1 MEFICYDKSVCYPLD
16 YIYNMGYNGINRV
29 DKLLDN
35 SEYSRSDTMNRKKVV
50 VIILS
55 TVMILFLCA
64 VCYFRFVSNDIKATE
79 LTQTVLCRDSITYEM
94 LSDKLKKII
103 SEEEFCD
110 RSDSGRLNLYRKVE
124 NLKVEERRKND
135 PSTNWWKT
143 PQCVDSIEAEGK
155 RYFVEIGF
163 DCRADIFGV
172 KIINFYT
179 QIYEEELEE

>member
-1 MEFICYDKSVCYPLD
+1 MK
-16 YIYNMGYNGINRV
+16 
-29 DKLLDN
+29 
-35 SEYSRSDTMNRKKVV
+35 RKRVV

-79 LTQTVLCRDSITYEM
+79 LTQTAKWRDSITYEM

-103 SEEEFCD
+103 SEEEFYDC
-110 RSDSGRLNLYRKVE
+110 SNSGRLNLYRKTE
-124 NLKVEERRKND
+124 NLKVEERRKYD
-135 PSTNWWKT
+135 PSTDWWKT
-143 PQCVDSIEAEGK
+143 PQCVDCIEAEGK

-179 QIYEEELEE
+179 QIYEEELEKQRFNADRQFCLRSYSHLSGV

>member
-1 MEFICYDKSVCYPLD
+1 MK
-16 YIYNMGYNGINRV
+16 
-29 DKLLDN
+29 
-35 SEYSRSDTMNRKKVV
+35 RKRVV

-79 LTQTVLCRDSITYEM
+79 LTQTAKWRDSITYEM

-103 SEEEFCD
+103 SEEEFYDC
-110 RSDSGRLNLYRKVE
+110 SNSGRLNLYRKTE
-124 NLKVEERRKND
+124 NLKVEERRKYD
-135 PSTNWWKT
+135 PSTDWCKT
-143 PQCVDSIEAEGK
+143 PQCVDCIEAGGK

-179 QIYEEELEE
+179 QIYEEELEK